1 MLWMT
6 SSPPSQPASS
16 GASGLHRSGAAL
28 GPRRLRHHVDRA
40 PLLFQLR
47 PNPERAEETA
57 ADAQTADAIAE
68 AAKWKDLALR
78 TQAELDNY
86 RKRVARERDEDYK
99 RTQAGLLERLLPVLD
114 NFELGMMEVR
124 KGDPKSP
131 IVVGMEMIERQ
142 LKEFMSGSGVEMI
155 EAVGAKFDPN
165 LHEAVSQEEDASA
178 PEGTVIRQLRRGFRL
193 RDRLLRAAMVVV
205 SKGAHAS

>member
-1 MLWMT
+1 MSNANLDT
-6 SSPPSQPASS
+6 AE
-16 GASGLHRSGAAL
+16 
-28 GPRRLRHHVDRA
+28 
-40 PLLFQLR
+40 
-47 PNPERAEETA
+47 NPEPAEETA

-86 RKRVARERDEDYK
+86 RKRVARDREEDYK
-99 RTQAGLLERLLPVLD
+99 RTQAVLIERLLPVLD
-114 NFELGMMEVR
+114 NFELGMIEVR

-142 LKEFMSGSGVEMI
+142 LKEFMSGSGVEVI
-155 EAVGAKFDPN
+155 DAVGSKFDPN
-165 LHEAVSQEEDASA
+165 LHEAVSQEEDKAA
-178 PEGTVIRQLRRGFRL
+178 AEGIVIRQLRRGFRL

-205 SKGAHAS
+205 SKGAPAA